1 MLNPPFAGREHASVS
16 KNYPIQ
22 TKATDGMAIQYTHRH
37 LKTGGRG
44 AIILPDG
51 KILFKD
57 GIYERIRDEW
67 LEKCNVHSIIS
78 LPAGSFTSTGA
89 AIPTKV
95 LFFEKKGKTKKIW
108 FCEVEG
114 KFTKKQT
121 IQKEDFSSLRK
132 VFNEKKATEISRET
146 KGEFA

>member
-37 LKTGGRG
+37 LKPGGRG

-67 LEKCNVHSIIS
+67 LEKCDVHSVVS

-89 AIPTKV
+89 AIPTKI
-95 LFFEKKGKTKKIW
+95 LFFEKKGKTKK
-108 FCEVEG
+108 FGFV
-114 KFTKKQT
+114 KLMVNLQKNKQFKKM
-121 IQKEDFSSLRK
+121 IFL
-132 VFNEKKATEISRET
+132 N
-146 KGEFA
+146 